1 MIKKQCVNKNKQMP
15 ESESEYLCGA
25 SSRPNRGSRSKESES
40 GRSMVEM
47 LGVLAIMGV
56 LAIVGVAGYRW
67 AMDKYNANEILNE
80 VRKRAV
86 TASQQRILGRTID
99 LSEWNNT
106 IQGHPVVTADNY
118 NGDTSFFALTVSGI
132 EQGVC
137 DHVIKEKIL
146 FAVEEK
152 VGEVVVG
159 EDTTCAE
166 GENAVTFAFAND
178 LNAEARLTDD
188 GEPDVPPEPK
198 ECPSGWTGNDCKT
211 PDQSCNGHGMF
222 VDEPGFMTACICE
235 TGWGG
240 NNCDVVCPNDQYP
253 LKGLDFNT
261 GQPNGTCY
269 SCSTDSYLVSG
280 DGCSKCSNRFVVAT
294 DGVSACVPCSFGM
307 AVPATE
313 AECSM
318 CPNREMVNGA
328 CVSKCEDGLW
338 NKYGNCVPC
347 STEQAVSA
355 TEAECSKCP
364 NREMVD
370 GLCAVKCE
378 DGFRGED
385 NNCYVCSIGESV
397 RASAVECA
405 KCDATDTP
413 RMYDNYYGLCYRQ
426 TCDLNQFRSYRNACI
441 PCDDPKDVYMSA
453 LEDTECKKCGRY
465 WVHWSQKY
473 GPLRNITP
481 NYCVRTCPAGLA
493 PDPETHDCVPGKD
506 YFFDYYNYLY
516 PCSYSGVVHVASEEA
531 CAVCDATDT
540 PRQATR
546 VEDSY
551 GWYWYCRL
559 K

>member
-1 MIKKQCVNKNKQMP
+1 MIKKQYINESKQVL
-15 ESESEYLCGA
+15 ESESEYVRGA
-25 SSRPNRGSRSKESES
+25 SFRPNREFANISSES

-56 LAIVGVAGYRW
+56 LAIGGIAGYRY

-86 TASQQRILGRTID
+86 TASQQRMLGRTID
-99 LSEWNNT
+99 LSEWSNT
-106 IQGHPVVTADNY
+106 IQGHPVTAADNY
-118 NGDTSFFALTVSGI
+118 GGDTSFFALTVSGI

-137 DHVIKEKIL
+137 DQVIKEKIL

-178 LNAEARLTDD
+178 LNAKARVSDD
-188 GEPDVPPEPK
+188 AGPSEPTEPK

-222 VDEPGFMTACICE
+222 MDEPGVMTACICE

-240 NNCDVVCPNDQYP
+240 NNCDVACPNDQYP
-253 LKGLDFNT
+253 LKGLDFET
-261 GQPNGTCY
+261 AQPNGTCY
-269 SCSTDSYLVSG
+269 SCSTDSFLASG
-280 DGCSKCSNRFVVAT
+280 DGCSKCSNRFVAAV
-294 DGVSACVPCSFGM
+294 DDVSVCAPCSFGM

-313 AECSM
+313 AECSK

-328 CVSKCEDGLW
+328 CVSKCEDGLR
-338 NKYGNCVPC
+338 NKYGDCVPC
-347 STEQAVSA
+347 STGQAVSV

-364 NREMVD
+364 NREMVN
-370 GLCAVKCE
+370 GACMSKCE
-378 DGFRGED
+378 DGFRDYGH
-385 NNCYVCSIGESV
+385 NCHACSIGESV
-397 RASAVECA
+397 SASAVECA

-413 RMYDNYYGLCYRQ
+413 RMYSYGACYRQ
-426 TCDLNQFRSYRNACI
+426 TCDLNQFRSYGNACI
-441 PCDDPKDVYMSA
+441 SCDDPKDVHMSA
-453 LEDTECKKCGRY
+453 MEDTECKKCGRY

-473 GPLRNITP
+473 GPFGGPTP
-481 NYCVRTCPAGLA
+481 SYCVRTCPTGLA
-493 PDPETHDCVPGKD
+493 PNPETQDCVPGKD
-506 YFFDYYNYLY
+506 YFFSYTNYLF
-516 PCSYSGVVHVASEEA
+516 PCSYSGGVYVASEEA
-531 CAVCDATDT
+531 CAVCDTTDT

-546 VEDSY
+546 EKGEWV
-551 GWYWYCRL
+551 CRL